1 MEQNKIYQAVDGDIL
16 EIIHNKYFHEVI
28 FESNDSKKDR
38 KRTLSKTV
46 ESNGEEEEEKIVPE
60 SKIIKLDQE
69 PMTPTTEETWEEFD
83 SGKLFVLTTK
93 GVKGSSKVCLFFF
106 LINLPTF
113 EKQNLFILQIAS
125 YDIDGTLI
133 TTKSGRVFPK
143 DINDWQIAFPETPG
157 KLKLLHNEGYKIVFI
172 TNQAG
177 VASGKLKI
185 TDFKQKLQ
193 RIIQKFN
200 VPVQAFI
207 STGKGWYR
215 KPMTGMWDKLCEKN
229 DGIEIDKMRSFYIG
243 DAAGRPEK
251 KVPKRKKDH
260 SCSDRLMAINI
271 GIPFFTP
278 EQHFQKS
285 KDSEWVKPEFD
296 PKTVSTTQN
305 LYEPITSKLTSDKTE
320 VIIMVGGPG
329 SGKSNFSRNELEPKG
344 YMIIN
349 RDKLGTWQKCVSALE
364 SALRDKKHAVVDN
377 TNIDADT
384 RKRYI
389 DVAKSL
395 KIPVRCF
402 LMNTSYKHAKH
413 NIIFRELTD
422 PSHVPVNDMV
432 INSLKSKYQE
442 PTLKE
447 GFSEI
452 LKINFIPNFK
462 NEKEEMMYKKFLF
475 DK

>member
-1 MEQNKIYQAVDGDIL
+1 MDEGYALVRALGVNSSALNGFVMEQNKIYEAVDGDIL

-28 FESNDSKKDR
+28 FESNDDKKDR

-46 ESNGEEEEEKIVPE
+46 ESNEEEEEEVKIEPE
-60 SKIIKLDQE
+60 SKVIKLDQG
-69 PMTPTTEETWEEFD
+69 PTTEETWEEFD
-83 SGKLFVLTTK
+83 NGKLFVLTTK
-93 GVKGSSKVCLFFF
+93 GVKGSSK
-106 LINLPTF
+106 
-113 EKQNLFILQIAS
+113 IAS

-177 VASGKLKI
+177 VSSGKLKI
-185 TDFKQKLQ
+185 KDFKQKLQ
-193 RIIQKFN
+193 RIIKKFN

-215 KPMTGMWDKLCEKN
+215 KPMTGMWDKLCERN
-229 DGIEIDKMRSFYIG
+229 DGIEIDKMRSFFIG

-285 KDSEWVKPEFD
+285 KDSEWVQPEFD

-305 LYEPITSKLTSDKTE
+305 LYDPITSKLTSDKLE

-329 SGKSNFSRNELEPKG
+329 SGKSSFSRNELETKG
-344 YMIIN
+344 YLLIN

-364 SALRDKKHAVVDN
+364 SALRDKKSAVVDN
-377 TNIDADT
+377 TNIGVDT

-422 PSHVPVNDMV
+422 PSQVPVTDMV
-432 INSLKSKYQE
+432 INSMKSRYQE

-452 LKINFIPNFK
+452 LKINFIPKFK

>member
-1 MEQNKIYQAVDGDIL
+1 MVRALGLNNSALNGFVMEQNKIYEAVDGDIL
-16 EIIHNKYFHEVI
+16 EIIHNKYFHEVV
-28 FESNDSKKDR
+28 FESNDDKKDR

-46 ESNGEEEEEKIVPE
+46 ESNEEEEEEKIVPE
-60 SKIIKLDQE
+60 AKIMKLDQE
-69 PMTPTTEETWEEFD
+69 PTTEETWEEFD
-83 SGKLFVLTTK
+83 NGKLFVLTTK
-93 GVKGSSKVCLFFF
+93 GVKGSSK
-106 LINLPTF
+106 
-113 EKQNLFILQIAS
+113 IAS

-177 VASGKLKI
+177 VSSGKLKI
-185 TDFKQKLQ
+185 KDFKQKLQ

-200 VPVQAFI
+200 IPVQAFI

-229 DGIEIDKMRSFYIG
+229 DGIEIDKMRSFFIG

-271 GIPFFTP
+271 GIPFFTA
-278 EQHFQKS
+278 EQHFQNS
-285 KDSEWVKPEFD
+285 KDSEWVQPEFD

-305 LYEPITSKLTSDKTE
+305 LYEPITSKLTSDKPE

-329 SGKSNFSRNELEPKG
+329 SGKSSFSRNELETKG
-344 YMIIN
+344 YLLIN

-364 SALRDKKHAVVDN
+364 SALRDKKNAVIDN
-377 TNIDADT
+377 TNIDVDT

-422 PSHVPVNDMV
+422 PTHVPVNDMV
-432 INSLKSKYQE
+432 INSMKSKYQE

-447 GFSEI
+447 GFTEI
-452 LKINFIPNFK
+452 LKINFIPKFK